1 MQVKKHQ
8 KPKIGQKAA
17 KHQLQLAA
25 RKWQTEPIKTLII
38 IKTQNKAY
46 YMKISRLWLSP
57 TCHFLVC
64 TDFVLKFNDEK
75 CFFVEIKDAGEGLP
89 KTAASIKEEK
99 MTCEQVSNQ
108 LHSTLPTEIMVNIE
122 QRDQP
127 VAPCLI
133 RFVKQMNKSSRNKLP
148 LGGWVGEDAINK
160 RWPNLTGMFDNQ
172 YRRSI

>member
-1 MQVKKHQ
+1 MANRTHKD
-8 KPKIGQKAA
+8 
-17 KHQLQLAA
+17 
-25 RKWQTEPIKTLII
+25 
-38 IKTQNKAY
+38 AY
-46 YMKISRLWLSP
+46 YYKNPKTRHITWRSVGCDYP
-57 TCHFLVC
+57 QHVIFLCAQTLFWNLMTKNV
-64 TDFVLKFNDEK
+64 
-75 CFFVEIKDAGEGLP
+75 FFVEIKDAGEGLP